1 MNEEQANKTL
11 EEQKEDRKDAR
22 PYHALLEKAEK
33 SEKAWHD
40 AADKAAKAY
49 ASLERLVKL
58 ASGDSEFQIF
68 WANMEVIKPSV
79 YARPPVPIVT
89 PAFKE
94 RDPLVRTA
102 SEVMERLLIANMRK
116 TDGHKQLCLVRD
128 DLTLDAR
135 GVVWVEH
142 ETTGYN
148 GECALMEHLLRQ
160 NFRHDPQANWQLVTW
175 VARAGFFTQDEATS
189 RWKNVD
195 WKDVDFKTKDI
206 DTPDEYDAEAK
217 VKVWQIWDK
226 RSELVTWVAEGCD
239 EILEQGPPPIKLR
252 TFWPCPEPAYATKE
266 PNTLTPVPD
275 WLFYADQVEEINR
288 YTRRINNL
296 VDQLKLKGFYEA
308 GAEDVATALQR
319 ALDSNDDKILV
330 PITGLNAI
338 DGSRDLVQWL
348 PLDQIVQAVSS
359 MVEIRQQLIQD
370 VYEITG
376 ISDIM
381 RGQTQASETLG
392 AQQLK
397 TQYGNV
403 RIRSRQEEM
412 VRIGH
417 EALEIAA
424 EIAAENFKQQSFI
437 DMTRVKIP
445 TEAELQEK
453 IRQQLMQI
461 EQQAIE
467 EAKKARAQQA
477 NLQAAKPMMPG
488 GPAPAQEIP
497 DPMKV
502 VKGAE
507 KALKAQAEQE
517 ITWEKVVEFLRTE
530 RLNAFAM
537 DIETDSTIQADEQQ
551 EKQNRTEF
559 TTAVTSFLS
568 AAGEL
573 VAGAPETG
581 PLVGELLQFATA
593 PYRPGRQME
602 ATIDE
607 LVEQLNQ
614 KAKAAAE
621 QQGQPSPEQIQ
632 AQAEAKKLADEG
644 EAKKAE
650 AAAKATQEQ
659 QKAAEAE
666 FKRQEQAKENEAKRM
681 ADAQAKTMLAEAEV
695 KRHEQ
700 KLLADDKRAEREHRR
715 KLGIMKREE
724 LRSAEKHARE
734 MELMERR
741 AADEAA
747 RAQAAEQDSDD

>member
-1 MNEEQANKTL
+1 
-11 EEQKEDRKDAR
+11 
-22 PYHALLEKAEK
+22 
-33 SEKAWHD
+33 
-40 AADKAAKAY
+40 
-49 ASLERLVKL
+49 
-58 ASGDSEFQIF
+58 
-68 WANMEVIKPSV
+68 
-79 YARPPVPIVT
+79 
-89 PAFKE
+89 
-94 RDPLVRTA
+94 
-102 SEVMERLLIANMRK
+102 
-116 TDGHKQLCLVRD
+116 
-128 DLTLDAR
+128 
-135 GVVWVEH
+135 
-142 ETTGYN
+142 
-148 GECALMEHLLRQ
+148 
-160 NFRHDPQANWQLVTW
+160 
-175 VARAGFFTQDEATS
+175 
-189 RWKNVD
+189 
-195 WKDVDFKTKDI
+195 
-206 DTPDEYDAEAK
+206 
-217 VKVWQIWDK
+217 
-226 RSELVTWVAEGCD
+226 
-239 EILEQGPPPIKLR
+239 
-252 TFWPCPEPAYATKE
+252 
-266 PNTLTPVPD
+266 
-275 WLFYADQVEEINR
+275 
-288 YTRRINNL
+288 
-296 VDQLKLKGFYEA
+296 
-308 GAEDVATALQR
+308 
-319 ALDSNDDKILV
+319 
-330 PITGLNAI
+330 
-338 DGSRDLVQWL
+338 
-348 PLDQIVQAVSS
+348 
-359 MVEIRQQLIQD
+359 
-370 VYEITG
+370 
-376 ISDIM
+376 
-381 RGQTQASETLG
+381 
-392 AQQLK
+392 
-397 TQYGNV
+397 
-403 RIRSRQEEM
+403 
-412 VRIGH
+412 
-417 EALEIAA
+417 
-424 EIAAENFKQQSFI
+424 
-437 DMTRVKIP
+437 
-445 TEAELQEK
+445 
-453 IRQQLMQI
+453 
-461 EQQAIE
+461 
-467 EAKKARAQQA
+467 
-477 NLQAAKPMMPG
+477 
-488 GPAPAQEIP
+488 
-497 DPMKV
+497 MKV